1 MKEYRSRNSGRYIFN
16 EDMHNMQDLAL
27 SPTEMFKDC
36 GLDFV
41 ISGCKITVEDV
52 DTDDDYHVEL
62 SVTSG
67 YVFLGNRIRPV
78 PAFSIDLNP
87 SAAINSIAIY
97 ATQPV
102 APQITYYN
110 GDTDYQYNDYAA
122 EVRVN
127 YTPQAGDLF
136 LLAVAKS
143 PGYEFPNLRTAF
155 FAHYCMV
162 NNGGA
167 GMYSDTAN
175 FELINGNYG
184 NFTHLTIDGV
194 DFEEYV
200 GEHFVKK
207 AGDTMDENATLTF
220 VSGGLSTVIGGG
232 QITTGTIN
240 GATLAI
246 SGNATINGSISAA
259 SETISGLLT
268 TNNATINNELNV
280 KNLTATGSISGVTL
294 TISNSTT
301 TGTLTVNTLLTAET
315 AAISQNI
322 SAGGNLTVS
331 GSATITGALN
341 ALNNANVGG
350 SLNVSNRIEAGGVIE
365 ATGNINALSNLNVS
379 NMTTLG
385 NSLIVHG
392 NTTMKNNLTVESGG
406 ATITMGGITVSN
418 GGATISNGG
427 LSVANGGVTIGN
439 DGLTITHGDETISDG
454 DLTVSGTITAPTIC
468 ATTSLVASDALTALN
483 ATITNLTVTDTF
495 TVNIANITT
504 ANITTA
510 NITSGRVSQSLTIG
524 DPTGPTIAFQLQ
536 VLGNA
541 VISGSLDIQTTLAL
555 AEIVGNG
562 TDSTLSIGH
571 SSGNGN
577 IVVRD
582 PSVFTQNVTIGSTN
596 ANRTLTVYG
605 TIVNEGS
612 FSLTTLRVST
622 ISEKETGRG
631 VVINNKVT
639 ATGAVDVNG
648 LLTVGASGN
657 TGNAM
662 TVNGYVT
669 TTGGF
674 NISGGLSA
682 DSVSCNNNLGVGGNC
697 SVDGRLSA
705 DDTVQFDSTL
715 TVGGKATFNSLSEFI
730 GKVTCQDEVL
740 LRNGLTVQNGVSFT
754 HGVTIGG
761 VLNVSGTLTGN
772 YSHFNIIDVDDH
784 VFAKGLVVGS
794 TTSSY
799 VLSAGNGSITIN
811 GPIYVN
817 GHSCYG
823 GSFDVGN
830 KRIIVT
836 NGLITSVSTI

>member
-16 EDMHNMQDLAL
+16 EDMHNLQDLAL

-78 PAFSIDLNP
+78 PAFSMDLNP

-127 YTPQAGDLF
+127 YTPQTGDLF

-207 AGDTMDENATLTF
+207 AGDTMDEDATLTF

-246 SGNATINGSISAA
+246 SGNATINGSISAT

-454 DLTVSGTITAPTIC
+454 DLTVSGTITAPNIC

-510 NITSGRVSQSLTIG
+510 NITSGNVTQYLVVGGVSSSAPFVLTAIGNSIVNGDLTVEGALKITEIKGWGVGSELTIG
-524 DPTGPTIAFQLQ
+524 HSDGSGKVTVKDPTNFK
-536 VLGNA
+536 
-541 VISGSLDIQTTLAL
+541 
-555 AEIVGNG
+555 
-562 TDSTLSIGH
+562 
-571 SSGNGN
+571 
-577 IVVRD
+577 
-582 PSVFTQNVTIGSTN
+582 QNVTIGDETT
-596 ANRTLTVYG
+596 NRTLKVYG
-605 TIVNEGS
+605 TIENEGI
-612 FSLTTLRVST
+612 FNLTTLKVST

-674 NISGGLSA
+674 NVSGGLSA
-682 DSVSCNNNLGVGGNC
+682 DSVSCINNLGVGGNC

-740 LRNGLTVQNGVSFT
+740 LRNGLTVQNGVSLT

-799 VLSAGNGSITIN
+799 ILSAGNGSITIN